1 MEREILLRSFK
12 FVRLTRSYFLSRSS
26 LEKLISIGNFIEI
39 YLFKLYLTV
48 FFQRVR
54 FEFKTIIKIITFD
67 LLNIF

>member
-1 MEREILLRSFK
+1 MEHEILLRSFK
-12 FVRLTRSYFLSRSS
+12 FVRLTRSYFLCRSS